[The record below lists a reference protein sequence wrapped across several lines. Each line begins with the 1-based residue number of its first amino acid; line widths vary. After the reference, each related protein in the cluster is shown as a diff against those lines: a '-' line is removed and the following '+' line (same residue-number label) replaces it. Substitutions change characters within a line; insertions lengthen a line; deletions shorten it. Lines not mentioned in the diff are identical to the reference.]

1 MVNLLEDKKA
11 EDIVLLDVRVIASF
25 TDFFIICS
33 GGSDRTIQAL
43 ADVVQEKARELADRH
58 GRVEGQPRDGWVL
71 VDFGDFIVH
80 LFSPDQRDFYRLED
94 LWREGKT
101 LVRVQ

>member
-1 MVNLLEDKKA
+1 MDILEDKKA

-33 GGSDRTIQAL
+33 GGSDRTVQAL
-43 ADVVQEKARELADRH
+43 ADVVQEKARELANRR

-71 VDFGDFIVH
+71 VDFGDLIVH
-80 LFSPDQRDFYRLED
+80 VFSPDQRAFYRIEE
-94 LWREGKT
+94 LWHEGKT
-101 LVRVQ
+101 LLRVQ

>member
-1 MVNLLEDKKA
+1 MDLLEDKKA
-11 EDIVLLDVRVIASF
+11 EDIVLLDVRVVASF
-25 TDFFIICS
+25 TDFFIVCS
-33 GGSDRTIQAL
+33 GGSDRTVQAL
-43 ADVVQEKARELADRH
+43 VDMIQEKVRELANRR

-71 VDFGDFIVH
+71 VDFGDLIVH
-80 LFSPDQRDFYRLED
+80 VFSPDQRDFYRLEE